1 MGSPLRIVNGRVYDP
16 ANGVNGAVQDVC
28 VRDGKIVAD
37 VPPDAKR
44 IDAAGMVV
52 MPGGIDIH
60 CHIAGPKVNLAR
72 KVQPETHQD
81 DVQLRTRLTRSGTG
95 GTVPSTF
102 ATGYRYATLGYTTAM
117 EAAVTPLG
125 ARHTLEEFHDTPV
138 LDKGF
143 FVLVGNNLL
152 LYRLLQEGR
161 REELRHALAWWLKVT
176 KAYAPKLVNPGG
188 DEMWKGQR
196 NANITS
202 LDDKIGSFD
211 LTPRR
216 VIAAFIEA
224 GNELGLPHP
233 VHIHCNNLGHSG
245 NVETTLETMRLA
257 EGRRAHIAHIQ
268 FHSYGAAAGKS
279 QSNPTS
285 RARDIIEYINTH
297 PNISADVGA
306 VMFGPATIM
315 TGDAPLAYMLRRFG
329 GNKWVNADTENES
342 GCGIVPFRYQDRV
355 YTNAL
360 QWAIGLELLLLSE
373 DTWRMVFSTDHPNG
387 GSFMSYPRLIRL
399 LMDRGYRKE
408 QMAHVNQK
416 ALDRSALR
424 DCQEREYSLSEIA
437 IITRAGPAR
446 LLGLTDKGHLGVG
459 ADADVTIYEE
469 DEDKEKMFSAPRYVI
484 KDGELIIEDH
494 ELRADHQGRLLHV
507 APDYDPQIE
516 QVIEPFFEDFY
527 TIRFAN
533 YPVDDR
539 YVPNGQIIPT
549 TPSVAAAPAT
559 AGTRT

>member
-16 ANGVNGAVQDVC
+16 ANGVDGAVQDLC

-373 DTWRMVFSTDHPNG
+373 DPWRMVFSTDHPNG

-549 TPSVAAAPAT
+549 TPSAAAAPAT
-559 AGTRT
+559 AGTRP

>member
-285 RARDIIEYINTH
+285 RARDIVEYINTH
-297 PNISADVGA
+297 ANISADVGA

-373 DTWRMVFSTDHPNG
+373 DPWRMVFSTDHPNG

-516 QVIEPFFEDFY
+516 RVIEPFFEDFY

>member
-72 KVQPETHQD
+72 KVQPESHQD

-373 DTWRMVFSTDHPNG
+373 DPWRMVFSTDHPNG

-527 TIRFAN
+527 TIRFSN